1 MQDGASRY
9 AVFGHPIAH
18 SLSPDI
24 HRAFARQTGRGLTYD
39 AIDVA
44 PEAFAGAVRAFF
56 ADGGAG
62 ANVTLPHKR
71 AAFALADEH
80 SKAATRVGTA
90 NVLTALADGRLA
102 AHNTDG
108 AGMVR
113 DLTERHQVDLRGH
126 HALLLGAGGAAHG
139 VAWAL
144 LDAGVSTLTIVN
156 RTAEAADALADR
168 LGERLARR
176 HDVIVAAGRPVP
188 DRSGI
193 ARTMTEAGQV
203 ADAAPQ
209 ARRDRDP
216 DVHRLEDL
224 HLRGLLALFGEDE
237 RLQLFVDRELSP
249 LKDHD
254 RAEGARTDL
263 LAALRAL
270 LNHPAS
276 KTDAAAGLH
285 LSRAAFYDRLAKI
298 EAVLGVD
305 LDDPD
310 VRVSLHVALVADDLF
325 SARGD

>member
-24 HRAFARQTGRGLTYD
+24 HRAFARQAGRELTYD

-44 PEAFAGAVRAFF
+44 PETFVDAMRAFF

-168 LGERLARR
+168 LGDPLR
-176 HDVIVAAGRPVP
+176 
-188 DRSGI
+188 
-193 ARTMTEAGQV
+193 ARTRYWKDLGDIGSFDLIVNGTSAGVRGETLELPFSIAGSRALCYDLSYGAAAIGFLAWAQAAEARYAFDGLGMLV
-203 ADAAPQ
+203 ETAADAFELWHGV
-209 ARRDRDP
+209 RP
-216 DVHRLEDL
+216 DTEPVY
-224 HLRGLLALFGEDE
+224 
-237 RLQLFVDRELSP
+237 Q
-249 LKDHD
+249 
-254 RAEGARTDL
+254 
-263 LAALRAL
+263 ALRARQ
-270 LNHPAS
+270 A
-276 KTDAAAGLH
+276 
-285 LSRAAFYDRLAKI
+285 
-298 EAVLGVD
+298 
-305 LDDPD
+305 
-310 VRVSLHVALVADDLF
+310 
-325 SARGD
+325 